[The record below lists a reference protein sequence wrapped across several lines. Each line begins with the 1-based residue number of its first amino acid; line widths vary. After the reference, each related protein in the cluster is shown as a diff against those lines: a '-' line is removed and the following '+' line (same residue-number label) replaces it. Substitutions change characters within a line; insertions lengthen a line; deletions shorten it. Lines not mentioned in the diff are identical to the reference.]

1 MKAKIYTLLLVAM
14 FYPILNGK
22 SVIDPVSTVT
32 SSLDALGIPITP
44 GDAIEKKA
52 DILTVQRYTAEI
64 KELSEKN
71 KAYLEGLNFFN
82 DLPQLVQLAKL
93 IEDGICNLD
102 KVQIANQ
109 QLKILGY
116 DNCFMDFEM
125 SVSLMKVENAQTYFD
140 IAMKSIGIL
149 KNMTNVAESKFE
161 KLEKSLRSFDE
172 GFRQLN
178 DMQRTYDKALRN
190 VHRKLR
196 ERQEYTN
203 QLINDY
209 NFIAGNFG
217 EDRVGEISDLVPQ
230 NFSDFGDFVDAVEK
244 GEIKTSK

>member
-44 GDAIEKKA
+44 GDALEKKA
-52 DILTVQRYTAEI
+52 DILTVQKYASDI
-64 KELSEKN
+64 KEMSEKN
-71 KAYLEGLNFFN
+71 AEYLKGLKFFA
-82 DLPQLVQLAKL
+82 DLPQLIQLAKL

-102 KVQIANQ
+102 KVQVANQ

-125 SVSLMKVENAQTYFD
+125 SVSLIKVENAQTYFNL
-140 IAMKSIGIL
+140 AKESIGIL
-149 KNMTNVAESKFE
+149 KNMHSVASVKFD
-161 KLEKSLRSFDE
+161 KLEKALNSYES
-172 GFRQLN
+172 GFQQLN
-178 DMQRTYDKALRN
+178 NMQRTYDEALRR